1 MGKLGDTLVV
11 AFGTLLVIFAIAIAS
26 LGLLWHTIK
35 PTVEATE
42 LKILKGLNE
51 DTNGTNGYGEQ
62 EYQVPSGV

>member
-1 MGKLGDTLVV
+1 MGKLGDTLIT

-42 LKILKGLNE
+42 LKLLQGGNTAKELN
-51 DTNGTNGYGEQ
+51 NGALEHNK
-62 EYQVPSGV
+62 SL